1 VLRANWFDAKLVL
14 GQTNL
19 PKAYTLLSFFGALAL
34 VLAAVGLCG
43 TMSYVVSRRTKELGI
58 RMALGADRRKIHWLV
73 LREGLWQVALGVA
86 LRIPMALAATRL
98 IASQLFGVRVGD
110 PVTLALVALMM
121 LAVASVATYFP
132 ARRATKADPIVALR
146 TE

>member
-1 VLRANWFDAKLVL
+1 NKCVLRANWFDAKLVL

-73 LREGLWQVALGVA
+73 LPEGVWQGAAGGA
-86 LRIPMALAATRL
+86 PRIPMARAAPRL
-98 IASQLFGVRVGD
+98 VSSHLFGARGGG
-110 PVTLALVALMM
+110 PGTPALVGLMW
-121 LAVASVATYFP
+121 LGGAP
-132 ARRATKADPIVALR
+132 
-146 TE
+146 